1 MIETVGLKSVFR
13 CPQSLRPGAAA
24 PTAACGQCG
33 SVCPQRNM
41 FSGCSRTCQS
51 WGRGS
56 VPWGAWAAPPLR
68 HPRRPSAPTP
78 SCRPCRSC
86 TERRSSPPSSQRGA
100 GRRTPSTSTPS
111 SRRGRPQVCAGRVG
125 CPGLLSRGRPLARP
139 GGARHPGIR
148 GPHIQGRVQG
158 QSPSGLFS
166 ARRQDDRDGTAS
178 PFPGA
183 PGVSPG
189 LLLLLLPLGLSC
201 RFQGLTLARSRQE
214 ARGNESL
221 T

>member
-1 MIETVGLKSVFR
+1 MFKGASR
-13 CPQSLRPGAAA
+13 GSRPR
-24 PTAACGQCG
+24 
-33 SVCPQRNM
+33 VCLM
-41 FSGCSRTCQS
+41 FS
-51 WGRGS
+51 
-56 VPWGAWAAPPLR
+56 
-68 HPRRPSAPTP
+68 
-78 SCRPCRSC
+78 
-86 TERRSSPPSSQRGA
+86 
-100 GRRTPSTSTPS
+100 
-111 SRRGRPQVCAGRVG
+111 
-125 CPGLLSRGRPLARP
+125 
-139 GGARHPGIR
+139 
-148 GPHIQGRVQG
+148 
-158 QSPSGLFS
+158 FS